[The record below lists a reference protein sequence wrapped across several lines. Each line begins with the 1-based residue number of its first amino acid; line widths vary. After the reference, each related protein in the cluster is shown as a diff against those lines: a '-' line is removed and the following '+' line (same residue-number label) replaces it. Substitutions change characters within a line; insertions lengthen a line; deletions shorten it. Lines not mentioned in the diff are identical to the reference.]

1 MSQIQTFDPYYT
13 WLGIPPEEQPPNHYR
28 LLGIKLFETN
38 SDVIAN
44 AADQRVRHVRTYQS
58 GKYADQSQE
67 VLNKLSAARNCLLNP
82 QTKTD
87 YDEQLKKETKSAP
100 AAAPAAARKPAKLP
114 VAQAI
119 DEHAGSGLY
128 PLPAPQ
134 PVAGHPAPHIHPQ
147 PGMMPGM
154 GPTYPGGPLQ
164 PAPAQGVPAW
174 MILAGLGVGGLVM
187 LVMVGIAVAMAMGN
201 RGNPPIAS
209 PGPNINPGPG
219 PIVRPNPG
227 PRPGPAPSPFVPVAG
242 PGPAFGGG
250 SDRPKLPN
258 GAQNGDGSDPA
269 STLGLAGEIR
279 LGPIHVLVRY
289 RLGETIDGSLFDKF
303 RQDNNVPPQVP
314 LALILRGLVDVP
326 QPCKA
331 QASMDVVGAT
341 PRNTRLMISGR
352 PWINH
357 ANMQSGHDA
366 YEQDL
371 PIGTAM
377 VEWTI
382 DDITSGKWRLELVSL
397 PDHLRVPVATQAN
410 QLTAIRANLRGPEYL
425 FATRPLLVSN
435 NGGTLSATEI
445 GGAAVTPM
453 PGGPAG
459 SLQPPLPSDAVA
471 GSEDDLNTTTGLLGR
486 LLVNGQDVG
495 VLIRYRF
502 GGTLTQAKLNEVIQ
516 AFGLPTGVQ
525 KVVLAGQLPIAQKI
539 TGEAEQ
545 EVGTLASGEVS
556 YQETRRKIRMNRA
569 GRGQPPHNVQSGDL
583 QPGAGKLNWDVEGT
597 DFGTSRLVMRD
608 KTSRTPLQAF
618 YTKSELDDARRQAP
632 TVAEMIVLADKV
644 LFRDKE
650 TLVASVPRGA
660 GAVASEDAI
669 VVGDEEDA
677 ATTTGL
683 IGRLSIDGQDTGI
696 LFRYR
701 LGRSF
706 NSGWFDDIRR
716 QLNLPAGQPELIL
729 AGTIDVPKTKQFG
742 TGAQLSAKM
751 SGGSRNGGISML
763 DVDGSSWFNFGGPN
777 YSTSSTHFAY
787 LQPGRHAIK
796 WTIRGAPIGDCSLSV
811 TSNDRTQ
818 TSYQIGYAPSE
829 LKTARRSPLKHEFI
843 MGEKNTIAMRYAA
856 GKVAEA
862 QKISTDPTVRS
873 SVVLTPAVES
883 GPAAKRE
890 PIPADDKLKAAESL
904 VRDVLGKE
912 MDAAKSVAD
921 KAAVAKKLL
930 QNSRETSDDL
940 AARYVLLNKCKDFAA
955 AAGDTGTMATAIDEL
970 DGVFDVDGLKLKSS
984 GYFQASKAALPPAEF
999 GPMSRELLDLI
1010 DATIAEDRFDLAVKL
1025 ADVATEC
1032 ARRSKDNELIKQ
1044 SGDKKRDITSFK
1056 KQYDTIDAALQK
1068 LKDAPDDGLANQT
1081 IGKYKALVKGDWA
1094 AALPHLEKGTD
1105 GAVAAA
1111 AKLDAAGA
1119 ADKDGRVKLG
1129 DAWWEIGEKAA
1140 AEDELG
1146 YKLRAH
1152 HWYKQA
1158 LPELDGIAK
1167 LKVEKRVNEVDDEA
1181 SKVAARSKP
1190 GAATGAN
1197 RPQPGLIARVFD
1209 GDPTRNMPT
1218 HMLAIVSDSEE
1229 IRGWVEPAA
1238 RDEARRVGAI
1248 VNTHYML
1255 IGYIYLTAN
1264 TTVNVDVTYA
1274 AISIDNRPVTDA
1286 NYQQRQFPIQ
1296 LTKGLH
1302 PVTIVCNNTS
1312 TMKFSFL
1319 DQKSGTN
1326 VLYHDAKQLQTEL
1339 GRSVTGRAGQT
1350 LKSALLQRK
1359 AGP

>member
-1 MSQIQTFDPYYT
+1 MSQTQTFDPYYT

-100 AAAPAAARKPAKLP
+100 AAPAPAAARPKPAKLP

-119 DEHAGSGLY
+119 EDPGLGSPMPMAA
-128 PLPAPQ
+128 PLGGQ
-134 PVAGHPAPHIHPQ
+134 PSPHMHPQ
-147 PGMMPGM
+147 PGMAPA
-154 GPTYPGGPLQ
+154 YPGGPLQ

-187 LVMVGIAVAMAMGN
+187 LVMVGIAVAMVMGN
-201 RGNPPIAS
+201 RSNPPIVS
-209 PGPNINPGPG
+209 PGPNPGPG
-219 PIVRPNPG
+219 PGPFVRPNPG
-227 PRPGPAPSPFVPVAG
+227 PRPGPAPSPFVPVPG
-242 PGPAFGGG
+242 PGPVVAGPN
-250 SDRPKLPN
+250 DRPKLPN
-258 GAQNGDGSDPA
+258 GAQGGDGSDPA
-269 STLGLAGEIR
+269 STIGLAGEIR
-279 LGPIHVLVRY
+279 VGPVHVLVRY

-303 RQDNNVPPQVP
+303 RQDHNVPPQIP
-314 LALILRGLVDVP
+314 LGLVLRGLVDVP
-326 QPCKA
+326 RPCQA
-331 QASMDVVGAT
+331 QASMDVMGAT
-341 PRNTRLMISGR
+341 PRNTRLLISGQ

-357 ANMQSGHDA
+357 VNMQSGHDVH
-366 YEQDL
+366 EKDL
-371 PIGTAM
+371 PVGTAM

-410 QLTAIRANLRGPEYL
+410 QLNAIRANLRGPEYL
-425 FATRPLLVSN
+425 FATKPLLVSN
-435 NGGTLSATEI
+435 SGGTLSATEI
-445 GGAAVTPM
+445 GGAAVTP
-453 PGGPAG
+453 GVLAG

-471 GSEDDLNTTTGLLGR
+471 GAEDDLNTTTGMLGR

-495 VLIRYRF
+495 VLIRYRL
-502 GGTLTQAKLNEVIQ
+502 GGTLTQIKLNEVIQ
-516 AFGLPTGVQ
+516 ALGLPTGRQ
-525 KVVLAGQLPIAQKI
+525 RVVFTGQLPIAQRI
-539 TGEAEQ
+539 MGEAEQ
-545 EVGTLASGEVS
+545 EVGTQASGEIS
-556 YQETRRKIRMNRA
+556 YHDGRRKFSMNLA
-569 GRGQPPHNVQSGDL
+569 GRGQPLHNVQSGPL
-583 QPGAGKLNWDVEGT
+583 QAGAGKLNWEVDGT
-597 DFGTSRLVMRD
+597 DFGTSRLTMRD

-632 TVAEMIVLADKV
+632 TVAEMIVLADKI

-683 IGRLSIDGQDTGI
+683 LGRLLIDGQDTGI

-729 AGTIDVPKTKQFG
+729 SGTIDVPKTKQFG
-742 TGAQLSAKM
+742 PGAQISSKM
-751 SGGSRNGGISML
+751 SGGSRNGGTSTL
-763 DVDGSSWFNFGGPN
+763 DVDGSSWFNFGGAN
-777 YSTSSTHFAY
+777 YSTSSSHFAY
-787 LQPGRHAIK
+787 LQPGRHTIK

-818 TSYQIGYAPSE
+818 TSFQIGYAPSE

-843 MGEKNTIAMRYAA
+843 MADKNTIAMRYAA

-873 SVVLTPAVES
+873 TVVLTPSIES

-890 PIPADDKLKAAESL
+890 PIPTDDKLKAAETL

-912 MDAAKSVAD
+912 MDAAKNVAD

-940 AARYVLLNKCKDFAA
+940 AARYVLLTKCKDFAA

-970 DGVFDVDGLKLKSS
+970 DELFDVDGLKLKSS

-999 GPMSRELLDLI
+999 GPMSRELIDLI

-1025 ADVATEC
+1025 VDVATEC

-1044 SGDKKRDITSFK
+1044 SGDKKRDITAFK
-1056 KQYDTIDAALQK
+1056 KQFDTIDAALQK
-1068 LKDAPDDGLANQT
+1068 LKDSPEDGLANQT

-1105 GAVAAA
+1105 GAVVAA

-1119 ADKDGRVKLG
+1119 TDKDGRVKLG
-1129 DAWWEIGEKAA
+1129 DAWWDIGDKAA
-1140 AEDELG
+1140 DEDKLG

-1181 SKVAARSKP
+1181 SKVASRAKP
-1190 GAATGAN
+1190 GAAGAT
-1197 RPQPGLIARVFD
+1197 RPQPGLVARVFD

-1218 HMLAIVSDSEE
+1218 HMLAIVTDSDE
-1229 IRGWVEPAA
+1229 IRGWVETAA
-1238 RDEARRVGAI
+1238 RDEARRVGTT
-1248 VNTHYML
+1248 VSTHYVL

-1274 AISIDNRPVTDA
+1274 AISIDKTLVTEA

-1312 TMKFSFL
+1312 SMKFSFL

-1350 LKSALLQRK
+1350 IKSAMLQRK
-1359 AGP
+1359 AGL